1 MLANLHVKNIAIIDE
16 ADVDFGEHLN
26 ILTGETGAGKSI
38 LVGSIGIAL
47 GARVSSEIIGKYG
60 DYAMVEMVFHIEDEE
75 TLAALEEIGVQA
87 EDGQIIISRKITGN
101 RSINRI
107 NGESAAVSMIR
118 KVSALCLDIHGQ
130 HEHQSLLHREYHM
143 DVVDRFAGEQA
154 KVLKEQIADL
164 YRDYAKLLRETEQDG
179 STADERARELS
190 FLQYEKKEIEDARLV
205 EGEEEMLDQQV
216 RKLANAASIV
226 ETLGQVYENTGDGIN
241 GCASSISQAVR
252 MMAGVADLDERL
264 SSMHGEL
271 TDIENL
277 LSDFNRELSD
287 YMQDFTFDESELRQM
302 ENRLDVIHGCQS
314 KYGKTYEDIM
324 AYLHEITE
332 KIDRFSDYEQYL
344 ADCEAKKAEMAERLD
359 ELCGELTQVR
369 KKAGAC
375 LEARITEALSEL
387 NFEGARFRVSIEPLS
402 AFSAKGK
409 DEVEFLV
416 ATNPG
421 TDLYPLS
428 KVASGGEL
436 SRIMLAIKSVFAD
449 VDRIGTLIF
458 DEIDVGISGRTA
470 QRVSEK
476 MAILGKEH
484 QIICITHL
492 PQIAAMADT
501 HFVIEK
507 VTSDG
512 ETRTEIRA
520 LSEGESE
527 EELARMLGGAEI
539 TEAVIANAREMKRL
553 ASVNLSTQEE
563 RKK

>member
-47 GARVSSEIIGKYG
+47 GARVSGEMIGKYG

-75 TLAALEEIGVQA
+75 TLAALGEIGVEA

-118 KVSALCLDIHGQ
+118 KAAALCLDLHGQ

-143 DVVDRFAGEQA
+143 DVVDRFAGEEA
-154 KVLKEQIADL
+154 AALKAQIAEL
-164 YRDYAKLLRETEQDG
+164 YRDYAGLLREAERDG

-190 FLQYEKKEIEDARLV
+190 FLQYEKKEIEDAGLS
-205 EGEEEMLDQQV
+205 EGEEEMLSQQV
-216 RKLANAASIV
+216 RKLSNAASIV
-226 ETLGQVYENTGDGIN
+226 EALSQVYDNTGDGMN
-241 GCASSISQAVR
+241 GCASGISQAVR
-252 MMAGVADLDERL
+252 VMAGVSDLDERL

-287 YMQDFTFDESELRQM
+287 YMQDFSFDEAELRQM

-314 KYGKTYEDIM
+314 KYGKTYKDIM

-332 KIDRFSDYEQYL
+332 KINRFSDYEQYL
-344 ADCEAKKAEMAERLD
+344 ADCEKKKAGLEERLD
-359 ELCGELTQVR
+359 ELCGELTEVR
-369 KKAGAC
+369 KKAGVC
-375 LEARITEALSEL
+375 LETRITAALSEL
-387 NFEGARFRVSIEPLS
+387 NFEGARFRVGIEPLP

-421 TDLYPLS
+421 TDLYPLG

-476 MAILGKEH
+476 MAVLGREH
-484 QIICITHL
+484 QVICITHL

-507 VTSDG
+507 LTSDG

-520 LSEGESE
+520 LSEAESE
-527 EELARMLGGAEI
+527 VELARMLGGAEI
-539 TEAVIANAREMKRL
+539 TEAVLANAREMKRL
-553 ASVNLSTQEE
+553 AGEKNHS
-563 RKK
+563 